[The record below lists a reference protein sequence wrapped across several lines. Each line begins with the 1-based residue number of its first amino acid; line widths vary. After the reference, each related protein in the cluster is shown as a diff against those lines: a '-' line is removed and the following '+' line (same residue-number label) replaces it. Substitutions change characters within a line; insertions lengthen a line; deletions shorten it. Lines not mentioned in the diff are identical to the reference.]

1 MTHWKVCDI
10 LKTLQ
15 GGTTSKSWLKSQKDS
30 LTIDSI
36 RIMTSN
42 SIRVSDY
49 LIQKETVTIQFKK
62 NWWLLVQYDL
72 VTNVQKER
80 NPN

>member
-15 GGTTSKSWLKSQKDS
+15 GGTTSKSWLKNQKDS
-30 LTIDSI
+30 LTIGSI
-36 RIMTSN
+36 RTMTIWFKKNQWLSNSKRIGDYLVQKETVTSN

-49 LIQKETVTIQFKK
+49 WFNK
-62 NWWLLVQYDL
+62 NYD
-72 VTNVQKER
+72 
-80 NPN
+80 

>member
-15 GGTTSKSWLKSQKDS
+15 GGTTSKSWLKNQKDS
-30 LTIDSI
+30 LTIQFKKKQWLSGSKRNSDYLVQKETVTIDSI

-49 LIQKETVTIQFKK
+49 WFNK
-62 NWWLLVQYDL
+62 NYD
-72 VTNVQKER
+72 
-80 NPN
+80 